1 MRRPGD
7 FPQRPRD
14 IFPAFYVSFDWHSC
28 VEMHWLLVR
37 LLRTLPGTLSETE
50 IACLHGLNL
59 SRAWAGAVTLTS
71 PSRFPGNA
79 SVFPGRGRS
88 VPGNVG
94 CVETVIV
101 WARGSRLAQVMVQ
114 ELITHLSG
122 CPVVQFKARSVM
134 TDGDKD
140 RKTPLRDLGGGAGG
154 VFTTQLEQELLAGRV
169 DIAVHSL
176 KDLPTAPPDG
186 LVLAVT
192 PPRADPLDALC
203 GSTLEGLRPGARVG
217 TGSARRIAQLRAL
230 RPDVEVV
237 PIRGNVPPRLAK
249 LKSGL
254 DAVILAAS
262 GLRRLGL
269 DDAITE
275 LLDPALFPPSP
286 GQGALAV
293 QVRASDRELLEM
305 LNAFGDPDTDAAVRA
320 ERVVLAE
327 LHGGCS
333 VPVGAYA
340 ARSGGIL
347 SLSAQVT
354 SLDGRQRVTGT
365 VTGTGPEPVGEELAA
380 LLRDRGADAILD
392 QIRQPASR

>member
-1 MRRPGD
+1 
-7 FPQRPRD
+7 
-14 IFPAFYVSFDWHSC
+14 
-28 VEMHWLLVR
+28 
-37 LLRTLPGTLSETE
+37 
-50 IACLHGLNL
+50 
-59 SRAWAGAVTLTS
+59 
-71 PSRFPGNA
+71 
-79 SVFPGRGRS
+79 
-88 VPGNVG
+88 VPGSVG
-94 CVETVIV
+94 RVETVIV
-101 WARGSRLAQVMVQ
+101 GARGSRLAQAMVQ

-140 RKTPLRDLGGGAGG
+140 RKTPLRNLGGGEGG
-154 VFTTQLEQELLAGRV
+154 VFTTQLEQELHAGNV

-186 LVLAVT
+186 LALAVT

-217 TGSARRIAQLRAL
+217 TGSARRIAQLKAL

-249 LKSGL
+249 LKTGGL

-293 QVRASDRELLEM
+293 QVRAADRELLEM
-305 LNAFGDPDTDAAVRA
+305 LNAFGDPDADAAVRA
-320 ERVVLAE
+320 ERALLAE

-333 VPVGAYA
+333 VPVGAHA
-340 ARSGGIL
+340 TRADGIL
-347 SLSAQVT
+347 TLSAQVT

-365 VTGTGPEPVGEELAA
+365 VTGSAPAAVGRELAA
-380 LLRDRGADAILD
+380 LLRGRGADAVLD
-392 QIRQPASR
+392 QIREPTGR

>member
-1 MRRPGD
+1 
-7 FPQRPRD
+7 
-14 IFPAFYVSFDWHSC
+14 
-28 VEMHWLLVR
+28 
-37 LLRTLPGTLSETE
+37 
-50 IACLHGLNL
+50 
-59 SRAWAGAVTLTS
+59 
-71 PSRFPGNA
+71 
-79 SVFPGRGRS
+79 
-88 VPGNVG
+88 
-94 CVETVIV
+94 VETVIIG
-101 WARGSRLAQVMVQ
+101 ARGSRLAQAMVQ
-114 ELITHLSG
+114 ELIAHLSG
-122 CPVVQFKARSVM
+122 CPVVRFKAKSVM
-134 TDGDKD
+134 TDGDRD
-140 RKTPLRDLGGGAGG
+140 RKTPLQSLGGGEGG
-154 VFTTQLEQELLAGRV
+154 VFTTQLQQELFAGNV

-203 GSTLEGLRPGARVG
+203 GSTLRELRPGARVG
-217 TGSARRIAQLRAL
+217 TGSARRIAQLKAL

-249 LKSGL
+249 VKSGL

-293 QVRASDRELLEM
+293 QVRAADRELLEM
-305 LNAFGDPDTDAAVRA
+305 LSAFGDADADAAVRS
-320 ERVVLAE
+320 ERVLLGE

-340 ARSGGIL
+340 TRADGLLTLR
-347 SLSAQVT
+347 AQVT
-354 SLDGRQRVTGT
+354 SLDGQQRVTGT
-365 VTGTGPEPVGEELAA
+365 VSGTSPEYVGAELAGV
-380 LLRDRGADAILD
+380 LRDRGADAVLN
-392 QIRQPASR
+392 QIREPAVR

>member
-1 MRRPGD
+1 
-7 FPQRPRD
+7 
-14 IFPAFYVSFDWHSC
+14 
-28 VEMHWLLVR
+28 
-37 LLRTLPGTLSETE
+37 
-50 IACLHGLNL
+50 
-59 SRAWAGAVTLTS
+59 
-71 PSRFPGNA
+71 
-79 SVFPGRGRS
+79 
-88 VPGNVG
+88 
-94 CVETVIV
+94 
-101 WARGSRLAQVMVQ
+101 
-114 ELITHLSG
+114 
-122 CPVVQFKARSVM
+122 M

-140 RKTPLRDLGGGAGG
+140 RKTPLRDLGGGEGG
-154 VFTTQLEQELLAGRV
+154 VFTTRLEEELLAGRV
-169 DIAVHSL
+169 DVAVHSL

-203 GSTLEGLRPGARVG
+203 GSTLAGLRPGARVG
-217 TGSARRIAQLRAL
+217 TGSARRVAQLKAL

-269 DDAITE
+269 DDSITE

-293 QVRASDRELLEM
+293 QVRAGDRELLEM
-305 LNAFGDPDTDAAVRA
+305 LNAFGDPDADAAVRA
-320 ERVVLAE
+320 ERALLAQ

-333 VPVGAYA
+333 VPVGALA
-340 ARSGGIL
+340 VRRDGLL

-354 SLDGRQRVTGT
+354 SLDGLKRVTGT
-365 VTGTGPEPVGEELAA
+365 VTGADPETTGAALAA
-380 LLRDRGADAILD
+380 ALRQRGADEILD
-392 QIRQPASR
+392 QIREPASR

>member
-1 MRRPGD
+1 M
-7 FPQRPRD
+7 
-14 IFPAFYVSFDWHSC
+14 
-28 VEMHWLLVR
+28 VR
-37 LLRTLPGTLSETE
+37 
-50 IACLHGLNL
+50 
-59 SRAWAGAVTLTS
+59 
-71 PSRFPGNA
+71 
-79 SVFPGRGRS
+79 
-88 VPGNVG
+88 
-94 CVETVIV
+94 
-101 WARGSRLAQVMVQ
+101 
-114 ELITHLSG
+114 ELIDHLGS
-122 CPVVQFKARSVM
+122 CPVVAFKSRAVM

-140 RKTPLRDLGGGAGG
+140 RKTPVRSLSGGAGG
-154 VFTTQLEQELLAGRV
+154 LFTTLLEEELRAGRV

-203 GSTLEGLRPGARVG
+203 GSTLAGLRPGAKVG
-217 TGSARRIAQLRAL
+217 TGSARRIAQLKAL

-249 LKSGL
+249 IKSGL

-275 LLDPALFPPSP
+275 LLDPSLFPPSP

-305 LNAFGDPDTDAAVRA
+305 LNAFGDPGADAAVRA
-320 ERVVLAE
+320 ERALLGE

-333 VPVGAYA
+333 VPVGALA
-340 ARSGGIL
+340 VRRDGALI
-347 SLSAQVT
+347 LSAQVT
-354 SLDGRQRVTGT
+354 SLDGRERVSGSVTGT
-365 VTGTGPEPVGEELAA
+365 DPEATGAALAA
-380 LLRDRGADAILD
+380 ALREQGADAILD
-392 QIRQPASR
+392 QIREPAAR

>member
-1 MRRPGD
+1 M
-7 FPQRPRD
+7 
-14 IFPAFYVSFDWHSC
+14 
-28 VEMHWLLVR
+28 
-37 LLRTLPGTLSETE
+37 
-50 IACLHGLNL
+50 
-59 SRAWAGAVTLTS
+59 
-71 PSRFPGNA
+71 
-79 SVFPGRGRS
+79 
-88 VPGNVG
+88 
-94 CVETVIV
+94 ETVV
-101 WARGSRLAQVMVQ
+101 VGARGSRLAQAMVR
-114 ELITHLSG
+114 ELIDHLSG

-134 TDGDKD
+134 TSGDKD
-140 RKTPLRDLGGGAGG
+140 RKTSVRELSGGEGG
-154 VFTTQLEQELLAGRV
+154 LFTTQLEQELLARRV

-217 TGSARRIAQLRAL
+217 TGSARRVAQLKAL

-262 GLRRLGL
+262 GLKRLGL
-269 DDAITE
+269 DDSITE

-305 LNAFGDPDTDAAVRA
+305 LNTFGDADADAAVRA
-320 ERVVLAE
+320 ERALLAE

-340 ARSGGIL
+340 TRSGGAL
-347 SLSAQVT
+347 TLSAQVT
-354 SLDGRQRVTGT
+354 SLDGSQRVTGS
-365 VTGTGPEPVGEELAA
+365 VTGTDPEVTGAA
-380 LLRDRGADAILD
+380 LARVLRAKGADAVLD
-392 QIRQPASR
+392 EIREPAGR

>member
-1 MRRPGD
+1 
-7 FPQRPRD
+7 
-14 IFPAFYVSFDWHSC
+14 
-28 VEMHWLLVR
+28 
-37 LLRTLPGTLSETE
+37 
-50 IACLHGLNL
+50 
-59 SRAWAGAVTLTS
+59 
-71 PSRFPGNA
+71 
-79 SVFPGRGRS
+79 
-88 VPGNVG
+88 VPGSLG
-94 CVETVIV
+94 YVETVV
-101 WARGSRLAQVMVQ
+101 VGARGSKLAQLMVQ

-122 CPVVQFKARSVM
+122 CPVVRFKARSVM

-140 RKTPLRDLGGGAGG
+140 RKTPLRNLGGGEGG
-154 VFTTQLEQELLAGRV
+154 VFTTQLERELLTGSI

-217 TGSARRIAQLRAL
+217 TGSARRIAQLKAL

-249 LKSGL
+249 IKSGL

-275 LLDPALFPPSP
+275 LLDPARFPPSP

-293 QVRASDRELLEM
+293 QVRASDRELWEM
-305 LNAFGDPDTDAAVRA
+305 LNAFGDPDADAAVRA
-320 ERVVLAE
+320 ERSLLAD

-333 VPVGAYA
+333 VPVGAHA
-340 ARSGGIL
+340 AWSGGVL
-347 SLSAQVT
+347 TLNAQVT

-365 VTGTGPEPVGEELAA
+365 LTGTDPEEVGAELAA
-380 LLRDRGADAILD
+380 ILRGRGADAILD
-392 QIRQPASR
+392 QIREPAGR